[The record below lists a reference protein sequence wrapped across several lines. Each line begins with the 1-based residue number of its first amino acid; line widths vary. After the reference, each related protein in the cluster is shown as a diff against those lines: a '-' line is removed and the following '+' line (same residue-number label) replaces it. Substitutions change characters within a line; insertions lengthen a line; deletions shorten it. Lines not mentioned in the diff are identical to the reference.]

1 MTIRP
6 YGASPRKLVITA
18 HRSTILCFDLVQTFI
33 LTMVNEALGCGVTR
47 RRLLSLETGIINKWK
62 LGKMIVNKTKM
73 TLGNVRIP
81 DLVLIFGSS
90 VVTLPSYEK

>member
-1 MTIRP
+1 
-6 YGASPRKLVITA
+6 
-18 HRSTILCFDLVQTFI
+18 
-33 LTMVNEALGCGVTR
+33 MVNEALGCGVTR

-90 VVTLPSYEK
+90 VVTLPILSSVERIAEIIT

>member
-1 MTIRP
+1 
-6 YGASPRKLVITA
+6 
-18 HRSTILCFDLVQTFI
+18 
-33 LTMVNEALGCGVTR
+33 MVNEALGCGVTR

-81 DLVLIFGSS
+81 DLSFHHGTVEINATIYTMRIFLAMILLQYLRRDSFVLSAW
-90 VVTLPSYEK
+90 